1 MIELLPKDKV
11 LEILNDLGG
20 CGAEEKYFQGWDAAI
35 DGAYEAINEL
45 EPIDYNPEEIKELKN
60 ENVCLKKI
68 VDDQQETIGRLRNQ
82 MQLFKLVAELDSE
95 E

>member
-1 MIELLPKDKV
+1 MIKLLPKGKV
-11 LEILNDLGG
+11 LEILDDLGG
-20 CGAEEKYFQGWDAAI
+20 TSSGGEYFKGWDAAI

-45 EPIDYNPEEIKELKN
+45 EPIEYNPEEIKELKN
-60 ENVCLKKI
+60 ENVRLKKI
-68 VDDQQETIGRLRNQ
+68 ADDQQETIGRLRNQ